1 VFATPIAQQENFKVS
16 VTGTATGSIPHEIA
30 LKVTQIPGGQLS
42 ETTGFVINPENVVQV
57 KQGENITVITSENL
71 KVNNVKVRNVQGQHV
86 NLLPLPNNV
95 WSLQSLVP
103 GVYLLDVIVDMSSS
117 GILGV
122 YETVLVILQPDQ
134 TPLPPTSVINQL
146 SIFIETEFSFENDTD
161 QNATEPEP
169 APAPPSPCY
178 FDPTL
183 EECQPIDGKCP
194 PGFSFNENE
203 QCIPIGKCPV
213 GYGRL
218 DDDETGK
225 CYKNSEIQICP
236 DGYVTHINRECP
248 PPLPPTDEPIIC
260 TMEISYGQG
269 PCDEYYIPPGED
281 GKCPEDHRFI
291 DERTGCVP
299 ESGFGPPPSPLSPP
313 TPTPCPLDAEGNEVC
328 PPTDKPSP
336 VPEPPT
342 PECPD
347 AGPELCGEEP
357 PPEEVPP
364 DSDDGINGNGNDNGN
379 GEDGSI
385 GDGEDNEDG
394 EDIPAVH

>member
-1 VFATPIAQQENFKVS
+1 MLLLPSSAFATPLAQQENFRVS
-16 VTGTATGSIPHEIA
+16 VSGTAPGSIPHDIA

-42 ETTGFVINPENVVQV
+42 EATGFAINPESIVQV
-57 KQGENITVITSENL
+57 KQGENIIITTSENL
-71 KVNNVKVRNVQGQHV
+71 KVNNVKVRNVQGQQV
-86 NLLPLPNNV
+86 DLLPLTNNL

-134 TPLPPTSVINQL
+134 TPLAPATVINQL
-146 SIFIETEFSFENDTD
+146 SIFIDTDENDTSPTPRP
-161 QNATEPEP
+161 NTTTPEP
-169 APAPPSPCY
+169 GPGPPSPCY

-203 QCIPIGKCPV
+203 QCIPIGKCPD

-225 CYKNSEIQICP
+225 CYKNSDIKICP
-236 DGYVTHINRECP
+236 DGYITHKNRECP
-248 PPLPPTDEPIIC
+248 PPYTTPDPTPGPSPEPPT
-260 TMEISYGQG
+260 
-269 PCDEYYIPPGED
+269 
-281 GKCPEDHRFI
+281 
-291 DERTGCVP
+291 
-299 ESGFGPPPSPLSPP
+299 L
-313 TPTPCPLDAEGNEVC
+313 CPLNAEGIEVC
-328 PPTDKPSP
+328 PPTDEPSP
-336 VPEPPT
+336 VPEPP

-357 PPEEVPP
+357 PPEEPP
-364 DSDDGINGNGNDNGN
+364 GTDGNENGNGDDNEN
-379 GEDGSI
+379 GEDESNENE
-385 GDGEDNEDG
+385 DDNEEG
-394 EDIPAVH
+394 GGTVPPFG